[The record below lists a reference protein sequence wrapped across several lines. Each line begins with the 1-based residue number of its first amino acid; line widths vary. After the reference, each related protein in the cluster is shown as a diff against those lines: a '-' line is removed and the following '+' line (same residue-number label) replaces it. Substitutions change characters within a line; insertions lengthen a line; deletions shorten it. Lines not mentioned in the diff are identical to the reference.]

1 MKYSLLLSKRR
12 PETSRYGKEVKMS
25 QTATAGRVA
34 GHFSAFALFHVCEGR
49 YLCKIRS
56 HSTKRSKSES
66 RQERLNEQWIIS
78 LWQFVL
84 ETPRCMKLTS
94 YQCFLTAAHRK
105 WDVLLFCLLNTSR
118 SMCWKKS
125 CKSVNQPLAMSA
137 AHGHNDRRHQVSIC
151 TDSQIWMT
159 FMHSITRNTIR
170 GGKQGDIAPP
180 NPFQKH
186 SRWKL
191 EKAGKGEELR
201 EGIWS
206 EGWTDER

>member
-78 LWQFVL
+78 VWQFVL
-84 ETPRCMKLTS
+84 ETPWYMKLTS

-105 WDVLLFCLLNTSR
+105 WDVLLFCLNISR
-118 SMCWKKS
+118 SMCWKKAVNLS
-125 CKSVNQPLAMSA
+125 ISPWQCLQLMAIMTDVTRCQYAPTRKSGWLL
-137 AHGHNDRRHQVSIC
+137 C
-151 TDSQIWMT
+151 TLSLGTQSEAENRVT
-159 FMHSITRNTIR
+159 LPPTPSKNT
-170 GGKQGDIAPP
+170 
-180 NPFQKH
+180 
-186 SRWKL
+186 
-191 EKAGKGEELR
+191 AGE
-201 EGIWS
+201 S
-206 EGWTDER
+206 